1 MAARTHPGQ
10 ENEAASERRRPGGVD
25 DIHQALICHRTDL
38 ACRLE
43 EAATANSAGDVH
55 GEENRATRAEL
66 RRPER
71 AGVGDIA
78 RTDLNGGRK
87 QITRLRRITRDAQD
101 RRPAFRELAGDLQ
114 PGSAGAADNAVRS
127 LHAVTA
133 VSARVGPASCL
144 QARSLRCAG
153 DAVMLISPS
162 FCMRWYP
169 VAVHIELVWSDR
181 RKILGAHIW

>member
-55 GEENRATRAEL
+55 GEEDRATRAEL

-78 RTDLNGGRK
+78 RADLNGGRK

-101 RRPAFRELAGDLQ
+101 RRSALRELAGDLQ
-114 PGSAGAADNAVRS
+114 PGSTGAADNAVRRR
-127 LHAVTA
+127 HAVTA
-133 VSARVGPASCL
+133 VFSRAWPASCL
-144 QARSLRCAG
+144 AARSLRPRIVPRASASVA
-153 DAVMLISPS
+153 DASAAAPALRQPSSFIAISS
-162 FCMRWYP
+162 GVLHKSAM
-169 VAVHIELVWSDR
+169 
-181 RKILGAHIW
+181 